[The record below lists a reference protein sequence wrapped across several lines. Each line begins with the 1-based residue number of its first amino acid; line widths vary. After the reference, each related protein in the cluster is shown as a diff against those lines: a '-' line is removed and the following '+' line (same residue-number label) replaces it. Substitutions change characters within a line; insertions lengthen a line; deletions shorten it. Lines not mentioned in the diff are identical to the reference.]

1 MTNLPK
7 ITLAFW
13 IMKIC
18 ATTLGETA
26 GDLLSTTLEIGYA
39 LSSVVLFAAFLIALM
54 AQLSTRKHYPLLFWM
69 VVLSTSTMGTTL
81 SDLMDRTLDMGY
93 ACGSVFLMAILGFV
107 FALWYFTEGTL
118 SIWSVRSRRSQLFLW
133 CAILV
138 SNTLGTALGDF
149 LADDSRL
156 GFAGGAAV
164 IGSALLVIVILHY
177 GSRLSAVM
185 LFWLAFVLTRPLGAT
200 VGDYL
205 TNDHEQGGLGFG
217 TVGSSAVLL
226 ATLIAFVGIATL
238 VIRHRRQVGGPQG
251 AGQGLQGA

>member
-13 IMKIC
+13 ITKIC

-26 GDLLSTTLEIGYA
+26 GDLLSTTLDVGYA
-39 LSSVVLFAAFLIALM
+39 LSSLILFTAFLVALM

-69 VVLSTSTMGTTL
+69 VVLATSIMGATL

-93 ACGSVFLMAILGFV
+93 ACGSVFLMAILWFV
-107 FALWYFTEGTL
+107 FALWYFTEGTV
-118 SIWSVRSRRSQLFLW
+118 SIRSVRSRRSQLFLW

-149 LADDSRL
+149 LAEDSGL
-156 GFAGGAAV
+156 GFAGSAAV
-164 IGSALLVIVILHY
+164 IGSTLLLITILRY
-177 GSRLSAVM
+177 GSRLSAVL

-205 TNDHEQGGLGFG
+205 TKGAEQGGLGFG
-217 TVGSSAVLL
+217 TACSSAMLL
-226 ATLIAFVGIATL
+226 TILIAFVGIAAL
-238 VIRHRRQVGGPQG
+238 VIRNRREIGTPKG
-251 AGQGLQGA
+251 AAWMCK